1 MDKRL
6 MLAVAGSGKTS
17 YIVKGLSF
25 QKRSLIV
32 TYTDANYENLKN
44 KILTKFN
51 GIWPDNITLYT
62 YFQFLY
68 RFCYKP
74 ILSDIVC
81 ARGITFDEPEDPYA
95 KLGSQ
100 KFYFSK
106 NGFFYSNR
114 LSTYLEDYLFE
125 IKDRMEKYFDEFII
139 DEIQD
144 IGGRDF
150 NFLEK
155 LLSANINM
163 IFVGDFNQHTYSTS
177 SDGNTNKK
185 LFVNDKSYESKFTSH
200 GFICDKTLQKS
211 WRCSETICTFIRE
224 KLKIDIYSNRP
235 KDENTKVSFVTELK
249 EIQQI
254 LDDTNIV
261 KLHYRNAA
269 SYDPTHKN
277 WGETKGE
284 DDYQDVCVLLNRTVL
299 NFFTKDNSKDLA
311 PITKNKLYVA
321 ITRAHRNVYFISEK
335 CCSKKIP

>member
-1 MDKRL
+1 MDKKL

-32 TYTDANYENLKN
+32 TYTDANYDNLKN
-44 KILTKFN
+44 KILVKFN

-74 ILSDIVC
+74 LLSDIVR
-81 ARGITFDEPEDPYA
+81 ARGITFDKPKNRYA

-100 KFYFSK
+100 EFYFSK

-114 LSTYLEDYLFE
+114 LSTYLEDYIFE
-125 IKDRMEKYFDEFII
+125 IRDRIEKYFDEFVI
-139 DEIQD
+139 DEVQD

-177 SDGNTNKK
+177 LDGKTNQK
-185 LFVNDKSYESKFTSH
+185 LFANERDYISKFTSN

-211 WRCSETICTFIRE
+211 WRCSENVCAFIRE
-224 KLKIDIYSNRP
+224 NLKIDIYSNRP
-235 KDENTKVSFVTELK
+235 KDENANVFFVTEFN
-249 EIQQI
+249 EIQKI
-254 LDDTNIV
+254 LQDTNIV
-261 KLHYRNAA
+261 KLHYRNATL
-269 SYDPTHKN
+269 YDLTHKN

-284 DDYQDVCVLLNRTVL
+284 DDYQDVCILLNKTTL
-299 NFFTKDNSKDLA
+299 DFYTKDNLKDLA
-311 PITKNKLYVA
+311 AITKNKLYVA

-335 CCSKKIP
+335 YCPQNIL